1 MFTRSSNTRNAQA
14 IAAIE
19 VSRDHPSLPGTDEAR
34 RDGRTGLSVECGL
47 SIITGFF
54 AAALDATCRG
64 IGNFISEKSTELV
77 QIRVREAKALDRV
90 DRIGEPVDNIILAI
104 LFLVMAVFCA
114 DGEGRMLQ
122 GLAAVFASGY
132 TKYAYET
139 GLVIALVGA
148 GLLKVAIAKSRITQS
163 VTAHR
168 GARVLIAV
176 IGFMLVVATALIRPR
191 FMETVEASLTN
202 NHQLSKLLAENT
214 GAILLM
220 FVAYSLGLWL
230 MSALALERAMQVL
243 DAHVAAWCYGR
254 IRRHRERLER
264 AIAVAETSL
273 AGAKDSFDRA
283 MELKIAEYEYEY
295 ELGRLGDKTATD
307 SEVFTGFLK
316 FASTAAASVLAGG
329 VTGAIAYVVTKS
341 PMPAVVVGSVVALL
355 AGGAMTWFNRGAG
368 SVLAII
374 VLLGMSF
381 LNSGCRASDPSPQGV
396 ALVIDTS
403 KSVRVTDGQL
413 RPVILGLVPRLGR
426 CTVLYIMPVNAEAG
440 DSYRVTLPCEG
451 VIFDADITNAV
462 EALNQELPKKLA
474 EWRAKGNRSD
484 YRWTLR
490 QAAEAV
496 KPFKKRTIIVIG
508 DMVDDRD
515 THPASTLPGVPDL
528 PREGLRG
535 TTVYLGWAHS
545 TVLDRLPDRQRDQF
559 QERWKDALGNAGASV
574 VSNAFG
580 LQGLDS
586 FAECHF
592 NPSKSCPTAGEV
604 KP

>member
-1 MFTRSSNTRNAQA
+1 MGYFFNRKAAQHPL
-14 IAAIE
+14 AA
-19 VSRDHPSLPGTDEAR
+19 VPLDTHSLPNADEAR
-34 RDGRTGLSVECGL
+34 RDGRTGLDPKLAL
-47 SIITGFF
+47 SLIMVFF
-54 AAALDATCRG
+54 AVALDATCRA
-64 IGNFISEKSTELV
+64 IRNFISEKTTELV
-77 QIRVREAKALDRV
+77 HARVREAKALDRV

-148 GLLKVAIAKSRITQS
+148 GLLKLAISKSRIAQS

-168 GARVLIAV
+168 GTRILVAV
-176 IGFMLVVATALIRPR
+176 IGFLLVVATALIRPR

-202 NHQLSKLLAENT
+202 NHQLGKLLVENS

-243 DAHVAAWCYGR
+243 DAHVAAWRYER
-254 IRRHRERLER
+254 IRKRRERLER
-264 AIAVAETSL
+264 DIAVAETSL

-329 VTGAIAYVVTKS
+329 VSGAIAYVVTKS
-341 PMPAVVVGSVVALL
+341 PMPAVVAGSVVALL
-355 AGGAMTWFNRGAG
+355 AGGAMTWFNRGGG
-368 SVLAII
+368 SVLAVIA
-374 VLLGMSF
+374 LLGASF
-381 LNSGCRASDPSPQGV
+381 LNGGCRASGPSPQGV

-403 KSVRVTDGQL
+403 KSVRMTDEQRISAVRG
-413 RPVILGLVPRLGR
+413 VVPRLGR
-426 CTVLYIMPVNAEAG
+426 CTQLLIMPVNAEAG
-440 DSYRVTLPCEG
+440 DSYAMSIPCEG
-451 VIFDADITNAV
+451 VIFDADIKNAV
-462 EALNQELPKKLA
+462 EALNQQLPKKLA
-474 EWRAKGNRSD
+474 EWRGKGDRSD
-484 YRWTLR
+484 YRWTMR
-490 QAAEAV
+490 QAVEAV
-496 KPFKKRTIIVIG
+496 KPFNKRTVIFIG

-535 TTVYLGWAHS
+535 TTVYLGWAQS
-545 TVLDRLPDRQRDQF
+545 SVLDRLPDRQRDQF
-559 QERWKDALGNAGASV
+559 QERWKYALENVGAFV

-580 LQGLDS
+580 LQGLDG
-586 FAECHF
+586 FAECRF
-592 NPSKSCPTAGEV
+592 SSSTSCPTAGEV